1 MKNSAYAVL
10 ISAALFT
17 SCERIVDDL
26 NLNPNE
32 FTEVPAQLVFNHTV
46 LNMAAIAEAEPLR
59 ISGMWSDQFAGTDR
73 QYITQDRF
81 EVGAAT
87 FDEVWEDLFQQ
98 GISQAQITQAQ
109 ATSEGLDVIANYAK
123 LLEGYYAAEAALIF
137 GDVPY
142 SQVNKLEFPDP
153 VYEPQEE
160 VLAAAIGLIQAA
172 VGGQG
177 ANKAVSTANQVLT
190 SGQGT
195 GTTWGEFGSALMARY
210 YLAQGDYAQAL
221 SAAQAANFDESTDG
235 VEIIHTTTDFAE
247 NLIYQFEAEQRAN
260 YLSFGNDSTVEST
273 LYNFLAAG
281 TPMSRGDDKTDDAA
295 RLAFFSS
302 GADQGIYRINVNDDG
317 YFAKD
322 ANFPLIGYPEVQL
335 IIAESAARTG
345 DEAAALA
352 ALNKARNYWDELTG
366 TDSYADLDESDSS
379 GADLLRAI
387 LIEKYVSVFGL
398 PTFYDII
405 RTDNLIG
412 ADMDTRST
420 PAQRFLYPSTEISSN
435 SNYPG
440 NKTLDDPTAVFN

>member
-1 MKNSAYAVL
+1 MKNIVYAGL

-17 SCERIVDDL
+17 SCESIVDDL

-32 FTEVPAQLVFNHTV
+32 FTEVPAQLVFNQVV
-46 LNMAAIAEAEPLR
+46 LNTAAIAEAEPLR

-98 GISQAQITQAQ
+98 GISQAQIAQEQ
-109 ATSEGLDVIANYAK
+109 ATSEGLGVIANYAK
-123 LLEGYYAAEAALIF
+123 LLEGYYVAEAALMF

-142 SQVNKLEFPDP
+142 SEVNKLDFPDP
-153 VYEPQEE
+153 TYEPQEQ
-160 VLAAAIGLIQAA
+160 VLAAAIGLIQASI
-172 VGGQG
+172 GGQG
-177 ANKAVSTANQVLT
+177 AGNLVSTANQVLT
-190 SGQGT
+190 TGEG
-195 GTTWGEFGSALMARY
+195 GTTWGEFGSALLARY
-210 YLAQGDYAQAL
+210 YLAQSDYASAL
-221 SAAQAANFDESTDG
+221 SAAQAANFNDMTDG

-260 YLSFGNDSTVEST
+260 YLSFGNDSTVQST
-273 LYNFLAAG
+273 LYNFLAAD
-281 TPMSRGDDKTDDAA
+281 TPMSRADGKTDDAA
-295 RLAFFSS
+295 RLALFSS
-302 GADQGIYRINVNDDG
+302 GVDQGIYRINVNDDG
-317 YFAKD
+317 FFAKD

-345 DEAAALA
+345 DEETALT
-352 ALNKARNYWDELTG
+352 ALNNARNYWDQLTG
-366 TDSYADLDESDSS
+366 TDSYDDLDDTDLS
-379 GADLLRAI
+379 GADLIEAI
-387 LIEKYVSVFGL
+387 LVEKYVSVFGL

-420 PAQRFLYPSTEISSN
+420 PAERFLYPSTEISSN
-435 SNYPG
+435 SSYPG
-440 NKTLDDPTAVFN
+440 NKTLDDPTPVFN